1 MAIFPLSPLILT
13 TYYYITTASVT
24 FLVVF
29 KVILLKSCGELIPF
43 LAYTVI
49 ISKKCKFITSSC
61 TFASKP
67 DFAQNTKY
75 LSVKK
80 GTRNS
85 WSGQNQPQS

>member
-29 KVILLKSCGELIPF
+29 KVILYESCGELFLF

-49 ISKKCKFITSSC
+49 ISKKCIALLPLNQILLKIRGKECKKFIIFKLPNWT
-61 TFASKP
+61 KP
-67 DFAQNTKY
+67 ATILD
-75 LSVKK
+75 SVL
-80 GTRNS
+80 
-85 WSGQNQPQS
+85 